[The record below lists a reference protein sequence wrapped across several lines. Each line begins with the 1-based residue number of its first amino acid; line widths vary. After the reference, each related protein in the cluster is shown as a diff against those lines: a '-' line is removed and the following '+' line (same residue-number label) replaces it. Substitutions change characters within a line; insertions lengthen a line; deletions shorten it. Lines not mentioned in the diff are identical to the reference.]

1 MILEAPCRKKEDI
14 FMSIRF
20 DPQTSCF
27 TLHTDASTYQ
37 MQLDP
42 MGHLMHLYYGRC
54 LGTDSS
60 NFGLYPVADH
70 GFSPDYYA
78 SSSVRGSYS
87 PDVLPQEY
95 QAANRGDFRVT
106 AADVISADGAH
117 GAEFTYKSHTVTQ
130 GAYKLQGLPTSF
142 GDDCET
148 LTVVLA
154 DEVLGLELK
163 LLYGVYAARNV
174 ITRAAVF
181 VNRSDR
187 TLTLAHAACA
197 CLDLPFG
204 QWDLLHFH
212 GRHAMERQLERTRLG
227 TDVCRIG
234 SVRGASS
241 HHHNPFVI
249 LCEPT
254 ATEDAGSC
262 YGVMPVYSGNCCTDI
277 ERDYNGLTRIVTG
290 IHPDGFCWQLQPGEQ
305 FATPQVLYSYTYRG
319 LGELSRQYHRFLRQ
333 SLCRGTAN
341 QTSQVLINNWE
352 ATYFSF
358 DADKIYAIAQK
369 AASLG
374 VGMMVLD
381 DGWFGKRDS
390 DVSGLGD
397 WTVNTAKL
405 QGGLAP
411 LIEKINALGMKFGI
425 WIEPEMVSPDSELY
439 RAHPDWALTLP
450 GRDPILSRAQL
461 VLDMSRPEVVDY
473 LTDCFTKLL
482 SENHIE
488 YIKWDMNRNMADV
501 YSRALPPERQGEVFH
516 RYILGVYRLLDRLTT
531 AFPQV
536 LFEGCAGGGGR
547 FDAGMLAYVP
557 QFWCSDNTD
566 AIERLSIQY
575 GTSFGYPV
583 AAMGAHV
590 SACPNHQ
597 TGRTVPLGTRGVVAM
612 SGTFGYELDL
622 NKLSRKEM
630 TQVKGQIKRY
640 QSYAGLIRTG
650 DYYRLSDPADA
661 GLWHAWQFAA
671 PDASEALLN
680 LVVVHTQGNPR
691 PLHIAW
697 KGLAPDGVYKIVRLD
712 LEGII
717 PGIPAQKQAKEL
729 VGTKLTGAQLMYAG
743 QTLPQLYGDY
753 PSAQILIKR
762 VDK

>member
-1 MILEAPCRKKEDI
+1 
-14 FMSIRF
+14 MSIQF
-20 DPQTSCF
+20 HSSPTCF
-27 TLHTDASTYQ
+27 TLHTRHTTYQ
-37 MQLDP
+37 MQLDSL
-42 MGHLMHLYYGRC
+42 GHLMHLYYGRR
-54 LGTDSS
+54 LGNES
-60 NFGLYPVADH
+60 NRALYPTADH

-78 SSSVRGSYS
+78 TRAERGSCS

-106 AADVISADGAH
+106 ASDIVNEQGAR
-117 GAEFTYKSHTVTQ
+117 GAEFVYTSHSITQ
-130 GAYKLQGLPTSF
+130 GAYQLEGLPASF

-148 LTVVLA
+148 LTITLT
-154 DEVLGLELK
+154 DPVLGLEVR
-163 LLYGVYAARNV
+163 LLYGVYEEQDI
-174 ITRAAVF
+174 ITRAAILC
-181 VNRSDR
+181 NQGSG
-187 TLTLAHAACA
+187 TLTLEKAASA

-204 QWDLLHFH
+204 KWDFIQFH
-212 GRHAMERQLERTRLG
+212 GRHAMERQMERTHLG
-227 TDVCRIG
+227 TDIRRV
-234 SVRGASS
+234 SSLRGASS

-249 LCEPT
+249 LCEPD
-254 ATEDAGSC
+254 ANEDYGSC
-262 YGVMPVYSGNCCTDI
+262 YGVMPVYSGNHCTDI
-277 ERDYNGLTRIVTG
+277 EVDYNGSTRIVTG
-290 IHPDGFCWQLQPGEQ
+290 IHPDAFRWQLKPGEQ
-305 FATPQVLYSYTYRG
+305 FTTPQILFSYTHEG
-319 LGELSRQYHRFLRQ
+319 LGALSRQYHRFILS
-333 SLCRGTAN
+333 SLCRSVAT

-358 DADKIYAIAQK
+358 DQDKIYAIAQK

-390 DVSGLGD
+390 DLSGLGD
-397 WTVNTAKL
+397 WFVNTEKIK
-405 QGGLAP
+405 GGLTP

-425 WIEPEMVSPDSELY
+425 WIEPEMVSPDSDLY

-450 GRDPILSRAQL
+450 GRDPIVSRAQL

-473 LTDCFTKLL
+473 LTDRFTQLL

-501 YSRALPPERQGEVFH
+501 YSHALPPERQGEVFH
-516 RYILGVYRLLDRLTT
+516 RYILGVYTLLDRLTSR
-531 AFPQV
+531 FPQV

-583 AAMGAHV
+583 SAMGAHV

-622 NKLSRKEM
+622 NKLSRREM
-630 TQVKGQIKRY
+630 TQVKRQIKRY
-640 QSYAGLIRTG
+640 QEYAPLIRTG
-650 DYYRLSDPADA
+650 DYYRLSNPATADF
-661 GLWHAWQFAA
+661 WHGWQFAA
-671 PDASEALLN
+671 PDGSEALLN
-680 LVVVHTQGNPR
+680 LVVVHPQGNPR
-691 PLHIAW
+691 PLHITW
-697 KGLAPDGVYKIVRLD
+697 KGLCPEGIYKIVRFD
-712 LEGII
+712 PEGII
-717 PGIPAQKQAKEL
+717 PGTPAEQNTKEF
-729 VGTKLTGAQLMYAG
+729 VGQKLTGAQLMYAG

-753 PSAQILIKR
+753 PSAQILIRR
-762 VDK
+762 VDKEGKAK